1 MITHEVL
8 NKIKSLN
15 ASVEDRHQLHA
26 QIAPLLM
33 SLGKD
38 KAFWNQVFKMNLS
51 DPDFLNRKWTLYE
64 IPFFYVY
71 ENDDFYMK
79 VHLFTALESREIN
92 ILASAIHHHNNY
104 LLTTYA
110 AFGSGYETFL
120 FESNPNTNQETKAV
134 KLKIVDR
141 FKQKDRRLHL
151 VNSWTP
157 HAVVNPET
165 FSATLVF
172 WSPDKKRTTD
182 KLRSN
187 PILKALKGPL
197 RKIIYLLGMDK
208 SVGIAAKN
216 TYQWYPQNNQFIGI
230 LEDDFFAPTRAAD
243 GPIVDNYSVQSIFHF
258 MQQMGFDDF
267 EFIRSMKSN
276 KDVPSY
282 YHQWI
287 DLFLD
292 KKPIPETFAKAEI
305 NVPNKRITI
314 EEVVETNKQVNAL

>member
-1 MITHEVL
+1 MMIIHDVL
-8 NKIKSLN
+8 DKIKSLN
-15 ASVEDRHQLHA
+15 ISVADRHQLHT

-38 KAFWNQVFKMNLS
+38 KAFWHQVFKMNLS
-51 DPDFLNRKWTLYE
+51 DPNFLNRKWTLYE

-79 VHLFTALESREIN
+79 VHLFTALESKQTN

-110 AFGSGYETFL
+110 AYGSGYETFL
-120 FESNPNTNQETKAV
+120 FEPNPNTNQETKSV

-141 FKQKDRRLHL
+141 FKQKDRKLHL

-187 PILKALKGPL
+187 PLLKFLKQPL
-197 RKIIYLLGMDK
+197 RKIIYFLGMDK
-208 SVGIAAKN
+208 TIGIAAKN
-216 TYQWYPQNNQFIGI
+216 TYQWYPQDKQFVGI

-243 GPIVDNYSVQSIFHF
+243 GPVVDNYSVQSIFYF
-258 MQQMGFDDF
+258 MQQMGFDDY

-276 KDVPSY
+276 KDVPAY
-282 YHQWI
+282 YHVWI
-287 DLFLD
+287 DMFVN
-292 KKPIPETFAKAEI
+292 KQVIPETYAKAEI

-314 EEVVETNKQVNAL
+314 EEVLAVNELVNQ